1 MDTKTDATLAKA
13 LKPPFEMAVSA
24 KVRVRYGFADAHVEL
39 EAKLPIGKFTKSF
52 TEAEFRL
59 GKDAFDKGR
68 MWADVP
74 EFQRKRDAPPEPW
87 TIALSEKVRVR
98 YGFADAHA
106 ELEVL
111 LPFKK
116 EYRHSFDEA
125 EIRLAQG
132 AFQKAASWADLPE
145 AERRRLCAAA

>member
-1 MDTKTDATLAKA
+1 MDAKTDDTIAKA
-13 LKPPFEMAVSA
+13 LKPPFEMTISA
-24 KVRVRYGFADAHVEL
+24 KVRVRYGFPDAHVEL
-39 EAKLPIGKFTKSF
+39 EAKLPIGKLTKSF

-74 EFQRKRDAPPEPW
+74 EFQRERDAPPEPW
-87 TIALSEKVRVR
+87 MIALSEKVRVR
-98 YGFADAHA
+98 YGFKDAHA

-116 EYRHSFDEA
+116 EYRHSFDET
-125 EIRLAQG
+125 EIRQAQD
-132 AFQKAASWADLPE
+132 AFRKAAAWADLPE
-145 AERRRLCAAA
+145 AERRRLCSAA